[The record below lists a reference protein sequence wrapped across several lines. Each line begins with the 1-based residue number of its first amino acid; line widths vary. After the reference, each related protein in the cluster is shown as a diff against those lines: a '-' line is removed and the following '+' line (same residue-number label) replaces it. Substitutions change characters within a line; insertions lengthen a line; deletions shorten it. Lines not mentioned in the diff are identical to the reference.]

1 MFFRQLVVLVAS
13 TAVFVASAPP
23 PVARAQEV
31 ITLQGEIIDMA
42 CYMAKDKKGPDHK
55 SCALLCAKS
64 GVPMGILT
72 DAGDVYLLIDDH
84 DNSEP
89 YDALKKLAGS
99 RAEVTGKKY
108 ARQGVAS
115 LMVTASKPL

>member
-1 MFFRQLVVLVAS
+1 MRRRVLIVLVAS
-13 TAVFVASAPP
+13 AIALVSPWLRPT
-23 PVARAQEV
+23 ARAQEV
-31 ITLQGEIIDMA
+31 VTFQGEVLDMA

-84 DNSEP
+84 DNNEP
-89 YDALKKLAGS
+89 YEALKKLAGS
-99 RAEVTGKKY
+99 RAEVTGKKFV
-108 ARQGVAS
+108 RQGVAS